1 MKKLLFSTI
10 FALAA
15 TIQSNATVWR
25 VNNNTGIDA
34 DFNSIASA
42 LGSASVV
49 DGDTIHLEPSTT
61 AYGSITLTKELVF
74 IGNGYFLSGANS
86 NSGLQANTNT
96 SSVSII
102 TLNAGSQGS
111 RFLGLTI
118 SYFNLGNSAGL
129 GDYVFENCLFEYGYI
144 GTLPAQ
150 TYNDILIR
158 KCAFTFYIAMN
169 NTSTVMNNF
178 TIENCIFYTPSGWNN
193 VLNFSISST
202 NLVFRNNT
210 LNNVY
215 FSNISNFYV
224 ANNIF
229 LTATQNTFNSCIIKN
244 NIFRANQAG
253 VTVGPLSTNGNNLV
267 SQTVA
272 NVIVNS
278 GSTDG
283 QYQLAVSSPAID
295 GGVDIG
301 GNKPDCG
308 AFGGNDPYELSGIPS
323 IPSIYSVSFPNG
335 NSVPLNS
342 PSILIDFSTRD
353 NK

>member
-1 MKKLLFSTI
+1 MKKLLFSTV
-10 FALAA
+10 FALVA
-15 TIQSNATVWR
+15 TIQTNATVWR

-34 DFNSIASA
+34 DFSTIDLA
-42 LGSASVV
+42 LASASVV
-49 DGDTIHLEPSTT
+49 DGDTIHLEPSVT
-61 AYGSITLTKELVF
+61 AYGSFTLTKELVF

-96 SSVSII
+96 SSVSVIF
-102 TLNAGSQGS
+102 LNPGSQGS

-118 SYFNLGNSAGL
+118 SHFRLGNSAGL
-129 GDYVFENCLFEYGYI
+129 GNYLFENCLFESIYNS
-144 GTLPAQ
+144 TPPSQ
-150 TYNDILIR
+150 TYNDIIIR
-158 KCAFTFYIAMN
+158 KCAVTFSITMN
-169 NTSTVMNNF
+169 NTSAVMNNF
-178 TIENCIFYTPSGWNN
+178 TIENCIFYSPGGWSN
-193 VLNFSISST
+193 VLNFSTSST
-202 NLVFRNNT
+202 NLIFRNNT
-210 LNNVY
+210 LNIPF

-229 LTATQNTFNSCIIKN
+229 LSASQNTFNSCIIKN
-244 NIFRANQAG
+244 NIFRVNQAG
-253 VTVGPLSTNGNNLV
+253 VTDGPLSTNGNNLV
-267 SQTVA
+267 SQTTA

-283 QYQLAVSSPAID
+283 TFQLAVSSPAID

-308 AFGGNDPYELSGIPS
+308 AFGGNDPYELSGIPA